1 MSAIEYFYAAH
12 SAYAYIGSARFMAIA
27 AAAGR
32 RIDHRPVDLDRVLL
46 GAGSTPFKDRPL
58 AVKEYFF
65 NREMERWMEY
75 RGVRSL
81 GGRPAWHHHS
91 PDLANRVLIAA
102 LHAGHVVDDLAHR
115 MLEAHW
121 ADDADLADET
131 TLVRIANAS
140 GLDGEALLAASDA
153 AAVRD
158 AYDANTREA
167 IDRGVLGSPTYFVD
181 GDMFYGQDRLE
192 LVERALQRPF
202 ARTWA
207 PRTA

>member
-12 SAYAYIGSARFMAIA
+12 SAYAYFGSAHLRAIA

-32 RIDHRPVDLDRVLL
+32 PIAHRPMDLDRVLA
-46 GAGSTPFKDRPL
+46 GCGSTSFKDRPL

-65 NREMERWMEY
+65 NREMERWIEY

-81 GGRPAWHHHS
+81 GRRPSWHHHS
-91 PDLANRVLIAA
+91 PDLANCVLIAA
-102 LHAGHVVDDLAHR
+102 LHKGHAIDELAHR

-121 ADDADLADET
+121 ADDADLADRR
-131 TLVRIANAS
+131 TLLRLANES
-140 GLDGEALLAASDA
+140 GLDGNGLLAGADTA
-153 AAVRD
+153 VVRD
-158 AYDANTREA
+158 AYNANTLEA
-167 IDRGVLGSPTYFVD
+167 IDRGVFGSPTYFVD

-192 LVERALQRPF
+192 LVARALDRPF
-202 ARTWA
+202 ARTWP